1 MALDPSLY
9 EGLARFRSALRQ
21 FLAFSEVATQAES
34 VTTQQYQ
41 AMLVIRT
48 HPDGAIMIGDL
59 AQELMLQ
66 HHGAVQLI
74 DRLARAG
81 LVERRRS
88 EEDHRVVL
96 ASLTEDGAQ
105 RLERLAAH
113 HAHELLKYEPL
124 LAESLRRLG
133 GIGRL

>member
-9 EGLARFRSALRQ
+9 EGLARFRHALRQ
-21 FLAFSEVATQAES
+21 FLAFSEVATEAEG
-34 VTTQQYQ
+34 VTAQQYQ
-41 AMLVIRT
+41 AMLVIKT
-48 HPDGAIMIGDL
+48 QAEGAVMIGDL
-59 AQELMLQ
+59 AEEMLLQ

-88 EEDHRVVL
+88 EDDHRIVL
-96 ASLTEDGAQ
+96 ANLTEEGAA

-113 HAHELLKYEPL
+113 HSRELLKYEPL

>member
-1 MALDPSLY
+1 LALDSSLY
-9 EGLARFRSALRQ
+9 EGLARFRSALRR
-21 FLAFSEVATQAES
+21 FLAFSEIATEAEG
-34 VTTQQYQ
+34 VTAQQYQ
-41 AMLVIRT
+41 AMLVIKT
-48 HPDGAIMIGDL
+48 HPDGAINIGDL
-59 AQELMLQ
+59 AEEMLLQ

-88 EEDHRVVL
+88 EDDHRVVL
-96 ASLTEDGAQ
+96 ASLTEAGTA

-113 HAHELLKYEPL
+113 HAQELLKYEPL